1 VEAAMTDAAL
11 SVVQVMLGLAALLTL
26 VRIIR
31 GPSILDRVVAS
42 ETLLSTIMLALI
54 THMVRTETTRTL
66 MAVLVVAL
74 LGFTAAVGV
83 ARLVS
88 AQEREPEVDL

>member
-1 VEAAMTDAAL
+1 MIDVAL
-11 SVVQVMLGLAALLTL
+11 SAVQVMLALAALLTL
-26 VRIIR
+26 VRIIK
-31 GPSILDRVVAS
+31 GPSVLDRVVAS
-42 ETLLSTIMLALI
+42 ETLLSTIMLVLL

-74 LGFTAAVGV
+74 LGFTAAVSV

-88 AQEREPEVDL
+88 AQESEPEVDR

>member
-1 VEAAMTDAAL
+1 MTAAAL
-11 SVVQVMLGLAALLTL
+11 SAAQVMLGLAALLTL

-74 LGFTAAVGV
+74 LGFTAAVSV

-88 AQEREPEVDL
+88 AQEQEPEADL

>member
-1 VEAAMTDAAL
+1 MTDVAL
-11 SVVQVMLGLAALLTL
+11 SAVQVMLSVAALLTL
-26 VRIIR
+26 VRIVR

-42 ETLLSTIMLALI
+42 EALLSTIMLALL

-74 LGFTAAVGV
+74 LGFTAAVSV

-88 AQEREPEVDL
+88 TQEQGPEVEQ